1 MNSSDK
7 TARELLAF
15 YRDAGVDTLVG
26 DEPIDHFADAFEPG
40 RAPSAAALPHGEE
53 SGAKR
58 RNGGEFGAP
67 AEKAVA
73 SIPQRERQI
82 SDGAA
87 PPYAAAPPAPEAA
100 VMAARAAARS
110 AESLDAL
117 RALLNSFEGC
127 MLRTTATQLVFAD
140 GNPKGRVMFVGEAPG
155 RDEDIAGV
163 PFVGRSGKLLDL
175 MMQAVG
181 LDRTQVYIANIVPW
195 RPPGNRTPTPHESAI
210 CLPFIHRQIEL
221 ADPDILVCLGQPSTQ
236 TLLGTREGITR
247 TRGRWFKFNTGSREI
262 RALATYHPAFLLRSP
277 LQKRLAWRDFL
288 ALKKALA
295 ADRETA

>member
-1 MNSSDK
+1 METHNRN
-7 TARELLAF
+7 ARELLAF
-15 YRDAGVDTLVG
+15 YRDAGVDALLG
-26 DEPIDHFADAFEPG
+26 EEAIDRFADDLPAFPAAESGKASGEAARMGGSCQATRAQDAPSPPVSG
-40 RAPSAAALPHGEE
+40 EAVSRAPTS
-53 SGAKR
+53 
-58 RNGGEFGAP
+58 
-67 AEKAVA
+67 
-73 SIPQRERQI
+73 
-82 SDGAA
+82 
-87 PPYAAAPPAPEAA
+87 PPASAEAA
-100 VMAARAAARS
+100 VMSARAAAKS
-110 AESLDAL
+110 AESLDTL
-117 RALLNSFEGC
+117 RALLETFEGC

-181 LDRTQVYIANIVPW
+181 LDRTQAYIANIVPW

-210 CLPFIHRQIEL
+210 CLPFLLRQIEL

-236 TLLGTREGITR
+236 TLLGTKEGITR
-247 TRGRWFKFNTGSREI
+247 TRGRWFKFHTGRREI

-295 ADRETA
+295 N